1 MSETKSGSDDLASDV
16 ARERERIEET
26 IESIRH
32 RLTPGQLLDEV
43 IRHGREPTS
52 ELVSNLAKTLS
63 ANPVP
68 TALIGL
74 GLLWLVVSPGLSHRG
89 KTPEAAE

>member
-1 MSETKSGSDDLASDV
+1 MTHAKHDTDDLASDIANER
-16 ARERERIEET
+16 ARVEET

-52 ELVSNLAKTLS
+52 ELVSNLGKTLS

-74 GLLWLVVSPGLSHRG
+74 GLLWLVVSPSLSR
-89 KTPEAAE
+89 KDQATEPAE